1 MNIRIFVGMGGVGK
15 TSVTAASAL
24 LAAAAGRKSLVLTVD
39 PALRLKTALGMTGAA
54 PQQRVPLE
62 TGELHAALLDVKTT
76 LDRMVREHAG
86 ANAQKILDH
95 PIYSLLITSLAGM
108 NELVAVERIHQ
119 AMSDGFESI
128 FIDTAPSRHTFEFLD
143 KPEYFSDLVSVPFV
157 KIIGRT
163 WNLWKK
169 SPLSRHDA
177 GSTDLYSRL
186 QDLVG
191 ANLVTQV
198 LDFFSLFHEVA
209 EGYGQRARKTIAI
222 LRDPRTTA
230 FTIVTTAS
238 GARRD
243 GNYLYTELTKRK
255 YHVEALIVN
264 RLWPE
269 LRVHPSGAA
278 RADVR
283 ELAAWC
289 ESLAAEQRGFR
300 DKVHATWSAKG
311 LRVTD
316 LPELREVDG
325 LAALQEIA
333 AHLTMKL

>member
-24 LAAAAGRKSLVLTVD
+24 AAAGEGKKCLVLTVD
-39 PALRLKTALGMTGAA
+39 PALRLRTALGMTGADS
-54 PQQRVPLE
+54 QQRVPTD

-76 LDRMVREHAG
+76 LDRMVRENAG
-86 ANAQKILDH
+86 ANAAKILEH

-119 AMSDGFESI
+119 AMADGFENI

-143 KPEYFSDLVSVPFV
+143 KPEFFSELVSVPFV

-169 SPLSRHDA
+169 SPFSRLDPD
-177 GSTDLYSRL
+177 SKDLYSRV

-191 ANLVTQV
+191 AALVTQV

-209 EGYGQRARKTIAI
+209 EGFGQRARKTIGS
-222 LRDPRTTA
+222 LRDPRITT
-230 FTIVTTAS
+230 FTIVSTA
-238 GARRD
+238 GNARRD
-243 GNYLYTELTKRK
+243 SNYLHGELTKRK
-255 YHVEALIVN
+255 YRVDALIVN

-269 LRVHPSGAA
+269 LGMKPSAA
-278 RADVR
+278 APKGVR

-289 ESLAAEQRGFR
+289 DSLAKEQRVLR
-300 DKVHATWSAKG
+300 DKVHAEWTRKG
-311 LRVTD
+311 LLVTD

-325 LAALQEIA
+325 LAALRRIA
-333 AHLTMKL
+333 SLLTMKR